1 MEIAAGSITREEF
14 DERYPR
20 LFAGL
25 TRLGQALGV
34 GPEAEDIAQDVL
46 LEGRR

>member
-1 MEIAAGSITREEF
+1 VEIAAGSITQEEF

-34 GPEAEDIAQDVL
+34 RISLNSPPWSG
-46 LEGRR
+46 